1 MSDGA
6 LRGTSEDPD
15 AAISNQPE
23 VSVPIEL
30 ALQPPSEG
38 TGSVVSGM
46 RTGPGPHTLMT
57 AGHVVYIKNSGVPVC
72 PRSRSS
78 SRAWSA
84 VLPASKW
91 RRPACSSPEASRGV
105 GRRAPHR
112 CGSRRHSGHRPWK
125 HRGMVRLRRLAGRGP
140 AVCRCQHL
148 RLSRYEVACVA
159 EGYAPSSMTLEVTDD
174 RDLRVEVRL
183 TANGPGR

>member
-105 GRRAPHR
+105 GRRAPI
-112 CGSRRHSGHRPWK
+112 G
-125 HRGMVRLRRLAGRGP
+125 V
-140 AVCRCQHL
+140 
-148 RLSRYEVACVA
+148 
-159 EGYAPSSMTLEVTDD
+159 D
-174 RDLRVEVRL
+174 RDAIADTDLGNTVGWFGFGVWPDADLRSAV
-183 TANGPGR
+183 ANISGYPGMRSRASPKGMPPPLRP

>member
-1 MSDGA
+1 VHG
-6 LRGTSEDPD
+6 PD
-15 AAISNQPE
+15 DRVQISNT
-23 VSVPIEL
+23 SVYPWRVHASLLIT
-30 ALQPPSEG
+30 AADGSRWIG
-38 TGSVVSGM
+38 TGWFI
-46 RTGPGPHTLMT
+46 GPHTLMT

-91 RRPACSSPEASRGV
+91 RRPACSSPEASCGV

-159 EGYAPSSMTLEVTDD
+159 EGYAPSSTTLQVTDD